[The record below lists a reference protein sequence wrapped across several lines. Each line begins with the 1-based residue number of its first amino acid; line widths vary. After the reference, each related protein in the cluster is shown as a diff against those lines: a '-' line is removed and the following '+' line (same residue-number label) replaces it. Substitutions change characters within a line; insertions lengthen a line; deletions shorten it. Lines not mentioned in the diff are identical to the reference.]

1 MDGEVR
7 SPPQSEHVLAGNTKT
22 FPRAPAWDRF
32 SDLLV
37 EKTDRDS
44 VLCDGVYLGDWSTT
58 GVQLGGGRMQLM
70 GVTTAQVIQAPDKHR
85 KSSY

>member
-7 SPPQSEHVLAGNTKT
+7 SPPQSEHVLAGSAIIGTA

-44 VLCDGVYLGDWSTT
+44 VLCDGVS
-58 GVQLGGGRMQLM
+58 
-70 GVTTAQVIQAPDKHR
+70 
-85 KSSY
+85 

>member
-7 SPPQSEHVLAGNTKT
+7 SPPQSEHVLAGSAIIGTA

-37 EKTDRDS
+37 EKLTGIPFFVMGFHEVISEEKRRN
-44 VLCDGVYLGDWSTT
+44 LGDWSTT
-58 GVQLGGGRMQLM
+58 GVQLGGGRC
-70 GVTTAQVIQAPDKHR
+70 
-85 KSSY
+85 S

>member
-44 VLCDGVYLGDWSTT
+44 VLCDGVYELISEEKRRNLGDWSTT
-58 GVQLGGGRMQLM
+58 GVQLGGQGC
-70 GVTTAQVIQAPDKHR
+70 
-85 KSSY
+85 S